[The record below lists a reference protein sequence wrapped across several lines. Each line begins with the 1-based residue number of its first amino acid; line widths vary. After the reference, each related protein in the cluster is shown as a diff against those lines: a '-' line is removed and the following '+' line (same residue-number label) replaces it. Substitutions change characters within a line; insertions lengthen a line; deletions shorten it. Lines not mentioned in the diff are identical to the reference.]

1 MRPIMMADMQIP
13 KKGLYEEEISGA
25 TSITTPTEPTAS
37 IPRPID
43 LIERVAKGDG
53 EIAESKEAVE
63 ALRRSEQRL
72 RDVIDTIPTMAW
84 TALPDGSVDFV
95 SRSWLEYTGVSMEDC
110 LGGDW
115 RTVAYPEDLDRAA
128 QKWQAALATGE
139 PYECEVRTRTASGS
153 SRWCLSRAVPL
164 RDEVGKIVKWYG
176 TNTDIDERK
185 KAEEKLHESEAYLAE
200 AQRLSHTGSWAWA
213 PATGEIRYWSEECYR
228 VLGFDAHGGQPRF
241 ETFFQRI
248 HPDDQAKVRETAETA
263 GREKAEFELDYR
275 IVHPGGAIRDIH
287 VVGRPILSPSGD
299 LVEFVGTVIDIT
311 ERKRAEEELR
321 TSEAHLAEAQR
332 LSHTG
337 SWVWQVPGRDAL
349 HLSEEWYRIYGFDP
363 EDGMPTWEERLQR
376 IHPEDRS
383 KWQGALDRATTK
395 KSDYEVEFRILLPD
409 GSVKY
414 IHTVGH
420 PVLNASG
427 DLVQFVGSS
436 TDVTERKQA
445 EEKIR
450 QSEMELRQILDFAPQ
465 CVAVLGP
472 DRDRTRLYTNQSMLD
487 YFGFTLEEWRNS
499 DRRKYYH
506 PDDWERLTSETQSK
520 FLSGLP
526 HEYEARFLRKDG
538 KYRWFLFRWS
548 PLRDEQGRVTRW
560 YAAATDIEERKQAEQ
575 RLQNE
580 NVALREEIDKA
591 SMFEEIVGVSPA
603 LHAVLSRVSKVAP
616 TDSSVLITGE
626 TGTGKE
632 LVARAI
638 HKRYRRSSRPF
649 VSVNCAA
656 VPRG

>member
-13 KKGLYEEEISGA
+13 KKGLYEEGISGA
-25 TSITTPTEPTAS
+25 TSITTPTEPTVS

-43 LIERVAKGDG
+43 LIEQAAKGDC

-63 ALRRSEQRL
+63 ALRQSEQRL

-95 SRSWLEYTGVSMEDC
+95 SRSWLEYTGFSMEDC
-110 LGGDW
+110 LNGGW
-115 RTVAYPEDLDRAA
+115 NTVAYPEDLDRTA

-139 PYECEVRTRTASGS
+139 PYECEVRTRTAFGS

-185 KAEEKLHESEAYLAE
+185 KAEEKLQESEAYLAE
-200 AQRLSHTGSWAWA
+200 AQRLSHTGSWAWI
-213 PATGEIRYWSEECYR
+213 PATGDIRYWSEECYR
-228 VLGFDAHGGQPRF
+228 VLGFDPHGGKPRF
-241 ETFFQRI
+241 EAFFQRI
-248 HPDDQAKVRETAETA
+248 HPDDQAKFRETAETA

-275 IVHPGGAIRDIH
+275 IVHPGGQIRDIH
-287 VVGRPILSPSGD
+287 VVGHPVLSPSGD

-311 ERKRAEEELR
+311 EGKRAEEELR

-337 SWVWQVPGRDAL
+337 SWVWRVPGRDAL

-376 IHPEDRS
+376 IHPEDRA
-383 KWQGALDRATTK
+383 KWQGATDRAIAE
-395 KSDYEVEFRILLPD
+395 KSDYEVEVRILLPD
-409 GSVKY
+409 GTIKH

-420 PVLNASG
+420 PVFNASG

-436 TDVTERKQA
+436 TDITERKQG

-450 QSEMELRQILDFAPQ
+450 QSERELRQVLDFAPLLVG
-465 CVAVLGP
+465 VAKP
-472 DRDRTRLYTNQSMLD
+472 DRTRIYANQATLD
-487 YFGFTLEEWRNS
+487 YYGITLEDWRS
-499 DRRKYYH
+499 CHPHRLCHPEDYDRM
-506 PDDWERLTSETQSK
+506 TSETQSK
-520 FLSGLP
+520 FLSGTPYETEGRLP
-526 HEYEARFLRKDG
+526 RKDG
-538 KYRWFLFRWS
+538 KYRWFLLRYN
-548 PLRDEQGRVTRW
+548 PVRDEQGRVIRW
-560 YAAATDIEERKQAEQ
+560 YVAATDIEDRKQAEQ

-580 NVALREEIDKA
+580 NVALREEIDRA
-591 SMFEEIVGVSPA
+591 SMLEEIVGVSPA
-603 LHAVLSRVSKVAP
+603 LHAVLSRVSK
-616 TDSSVLITGE
+616 
-626 TGTGKE
+626 
-632 LVARAI
+632 
-638 HKRYRRSSRPF
+638 
-649 VSVNCAA
+649 
-656 VPRG
+656 

>member
-13 KKGLYEEEISGA
+13 KKGFFEVEISGA
-25 TSITTPTEPTAS
+25 RSLTTPTEPIIS

-53 EIAESKEAVE
+53 EIAESKEVVE
-63 ALRRSEQRL
+63 ALHRSEQRL
-72 RDVIDTIPTMAW
+72 RDVIGTIPMMAW
-84 TALPDGSVDFV
+84 TALPNGSVDFV
-95 SRSWLEYTGVSMEDC
+95 SRSWLEYTGFSMEDC
-110 LGGDW
+110 LDAGLS
-115 RTVAYPEDLDRAA
+115 TVAYPEDLDRTA

-153 SRWCLSRAVPL
+153 YRWCLSRAVPL
-164 RDEVGKIVKWYG
+164 RDEEGKIVKWYG

-200 AQRLSHTGSWAWA
+200 AQRLSHTGSWVW
-213 PATGEIRYWSEECYR
+213 R
-228 VLGFDAHGGQPRF
+228 VP
-241 ETFFQRI
+241 E
-248 HPDDQAKVRETAETA
+248 
-263 GREKAEFELDYR
+263 
-275 IVHPGGAIRDIH
+275 
-287 VVGRPILSPSGD
+287 
-299 LVEFVGTVIDIT
+299 
-311 ERKRAEEELR
+311 
-321 TSEAHLAEAQR
+321 
-332 LSHTG
+332 
-337 SWVWQVPGRDAL
+337 RDAL

-363 EDGMPTWEERLQR
+363 VEGMPGWEKRLQR
-376 IHPEDRS
+376 IHPEDRA
-383 KWQGALDRATTK
+383 KWQGVIERAISE
-395 KSDYEVEFRILLPD
+395 KSDYEVEFQILLPG

-414 IHTVGH
+414 LHTVGH

-436 TDVTERKQA
+436 TDITERKQA
-445 EEKIR
+445 EDKIR

-465 CVAVLGP
+465 YVAVLGP

-487 YFGFTLEEWRNS
+487 YFGFTLEEWRGS

-506 PDDWERLTSETQSK
+506 PDDWERLTSETRSK
-520 FLSGLP
+520 FSSGLP

-560 YAAATDIEERKQAEQ
+560 YAAATDIEERKKAEQ

-591 SMFEEIVGVSPA
+591 SMFEEIVGISPT
-603 LHAVLSRVSKVAP
+603 LHAVISRVSKVAP
-616 TDSSVLITGE
+616 TDSTVLITGE

-632 LVARAI
+632 LIARAV
-638 HKRYRRSSRPF
+638 HKRSQRCSRAF

-656 VPRG
+656 VPRDLIASELFGHEKGAFTGATQRRLGRFELAEGGTIFLDEVGELPAETQIALLRVLQEHEFERVGGTGSIRTNVR